1 MHIYDIYARSYIYAR
16 NDIYADAANWYFAG
30 EGLSIRCI
38 EEEGMNTWQD
48 EKHHMRF
55 DYFD

>member
-1 MHIYDIYARSYIYAR
+1 MGNTWLYGFYNGGAYWEY
-16 NDIYADAANWYFAG
+16 AG

-48 EKHHMRF
+48 EKHRLRF
-55 DYFD
+55 DYFDQLNLIS